1 MSDSFDE
8 SQDWP
13 LRDYS
18 ARLRPP
24 RPHDEQA
31 AAEPESEPAAAAE
44 SEPEEGPSFDPPPA
58 SSSTVEVLYDED
70 ELDAGAPAVEEDE
83 EARIAPET
91 PEAEAAPAE
100 AAPVEPEPVE
110 PESAEPEPVE
120 PEPVEPEPVEPEPVE
135 PEPVEPPTDAP
146 MAEAPPE
153 EQHAEGELRIPGGYS
168 VLEGA
173 PNGQRRTAAVVVSK
187 FNGEITD
194 KLLDSALG
202 ALDEAGVARDAV
214 LVMPVPGAF
223 ELPIAAMA
231 LAKTRRYSCVIALG
245 CVIRGETPHFDFVAS
260 EAASGLQ
267 LAGIETGVPVSFGL
281 LTCDTAE
288 QAEARVDRG
297 AWAART
303 ALEMADAFAQLRT
316 AVARG

>member
-1 MSDSFDE
+1 MSDNLDE

-18 ARLRPP
+18 SRLRPP
-24 RPHDEQA
+24 RPTDEPAETDQESA
-31 AAEPESEPAAAAE
+31 SEVEPE
-44 SEPEEGPSFDPPPA
+44 PSFDPPPTP
-58 SSSTVEVLYDED
+58 SSSDVEVLYDED
-70 ELDAGAPAVEEDE
+70 DPMPAAADEPAAPEGPPAEGLVPEEPAAEPPQSLPEEAAAESQQGLIPEGSIPAETAPAPAEEDE
-83 EARIAPET
+83 
-91 PEAEAAPAE
+91 PEASAP
-100 AAPVEPEPVE
+100 EPEP
-110 PESAEPEPVE
+110 EPEP
-120 PEPVEPEPVEPEPVE
+120 
-135 PEPVEPPTDAP
+135 
-146 MAEAPPE
+146 
-153 EQHAEGELRIPGGYS
+153 QHAEGDLRIPDGIS
-168 VLEGA
+168 VLEGS
-173 PNGQRRTAAVVVSK
+173 PNGNRRTVAIVISK
-187 FNGEITD
+187 FNGEITGR
-194 KLLDSALG
+194 LLDSAMT
-202 ALDEAGVARDAV
+202 ALDEAGVSRDAV

-281 LTCDTAE
+281 LTCDTAD
-288 QAEARVDRG
+288 QAEERVERG
-297 AWAART
+297 GWAART

>member
-1 MSDSFDE
+1 VSDNLDE

-24 RPHDEQA
+24 RPVDETVD
-31 AAEPESEPAAAAE
+31 EPEPAAAPE
-44 SEPEEGPSFDPPPA
+44 QPDFEPPFEPPA
-58 SSSTVEVLYDED
+58 GSSEVEVLYDED
-70 ELDAGAPAVEEDE
+70 EEPAVPAEPADETSLQGQTPEGSVPGETAEEPAEAE
-83 EARIAPET
+83 ETAAEPEIAPE
-91 PEAEAAPAE
+91 
-100 AAPVEPEPVE
+100 EPV
-110 PESAEPEPVE
+110 AEP
-120 PEPVEPEPVEPEPVE
+120 
-135 PEPVEPPTDAP
+135 AA
-146 MAEAPPE
+146 AEE
-153 EQHAEGELRIPGGYS
+153 EHAEGDLRIPDGTS
-168 VLEGA
+168 VLVGS
-173 PNGQRRTAAVVVSK
+173 PNGNRRTVAIVVSR
-187 FNGEITD
+187 FNGEITG
-194 KLLDSALG
+194 KLLDSAMT

-231 LAKTRRYSCVIALG
+231 LAKTRRYSCVVALG

-288 QAEARVDRG
+288 QAEARVERG
-297 AWAART
+297 GWAART

>member
-1 MSDSFDE
+1 VSDNLDE

-24 RPHDEQA
+24 RPLD
-31 AAEPESEPAAAAE
+31 E
-44 SEPEEGPSFDPPPA
+44 SEPEPPSADPEREPEPPFEPPTG
-58 SSSTVEVLYDED
+58 SSDAEVLYDED
-70 ELDAGAPAVEEDE
+70 EIEAEVPKSEGASEPEPEHTALLGG
-83 EARIAPET
+83 AAPEPE
-91 PEAEAAPAE
+91 PEAEPAP
-100 AAPVEPEPVE
+100 EPE
-110 PESAEPEPVE
+110 AEPEPAE
-120 PEPVEPEPVEPEPVE
+120 PRIDEP
-135 PEPVEPPTDAP
+135 A
-146 MAEAPPE
+146 AEAPSEP
-153 EQHAEGELRIPGGYS
+153 QHAEGDLRIPDGIS

-173 PNGQRRTAAVVVSK
+173 PNGSRRTVAVVVSR
-187 FNGEITD
+187 FNGEITA
-194 KLLDSALG
+194 KLLDSAMA

-303 ALEMADAFAQLRT
+303 GLEMADAFQQLRT

>member
-1 MSDSFDE
+1 MSDNLDE

-24 RPHDEQA
+24 RPTDEPAEAEQEEQPFA
-31 AAEPESEPAAAAE
+31 GEQEPEPDPAFE
-44 SEPEEGPSFDPPPA
+44 PPPT
-58 SSSTVEVLYDED
+58 SSAGVEVLYDED
-70 ELDAGAPAVEEDE
+70 EEEAAAPAVQD
-83 EARIAPET
+83 
-91 PEAEAAPAE
+91 EAAGQEEGAEPQPTLEPEPEPEQPAAE
-100 AAPVEPEPVE
+100 EPAADEPIAAAAAPVDEAA
-110 PESAEPEPVE
+110 AE
-120 PEPVEPEPVEPEPVE
+120 
-135 PEPVEPPTDAP
+135 
-146 MAEAPPE
+146 EAPVPE
-153 EQHAEGELRIPGGYS
+153 EAPAPEAAELQHAEGDLRIPDGAS
-168 VLEGA
+168 VLEGS
-173 PNGQRRTAAVVVSK
+173 PNGNRRTVAIVVSK
-187 FNGEITD
+187 FNGEISG
-194 KLLDSALG
+194 KLLDSAML

-245 CVIRGETPHFDFVAS
+245 CVIRGETPHFDFVAG

-288 QAEARVDRG
+288 QAEARVDKG
-297 AWAART
+297 AEAVRT
-303 ALEMADAFAQLRT
+303 ALEMADLFAHLRRSAT
-316 AVARG
+316 AQA